1 MEASRVVGIETGEG
15 PNQPAEFL
23 IEEKAPA
30 GKKAS
35 LVAEVNVDEVSVPH
49 TTFWI

>member
-1 MEASRVVGIETGEG
+1 MEASRAVRIANGEG
-15 PNQPAEFL
+15 SFQPADFL